1 MPGKYQL
8 RNTYLVALS
17 IFGLHTTFNHCK
29 NLKYNICSLCCYE
42 SLNCC
47 LSDLY
52 VKICKISWITF
63 INLFYQNFYHR
74 MMSFIWMW
82 VVDVCLL
89 YIFYMYFIYI
99 HLRKFV
105 FCNFIYELLL
115 LRSIENY
122 NMKYTFYI
130 ILYNKKLVC
139 KSTNPGLCYVIDCIK
154 CNIIIIQSLCTL
166 RINRTLRP
174 LSKV

>member
-1 MPGKYQL
+1 MDCTQHLIIVKILSTIFVRYVAMKVWIVAYQ
-8 RNTYLVALS
+8 TYDV
-17 IFGLHTTFNHCK
+17 
-29 NLKYNICSLCCYE
+29 
-42 SLNCC
+42 
-47 LSDLY
+47 Y

-130 ILYNKKLVC
+130 ILYNKKLVR
-139 KSTNPGLCYVIDCIK
+139 KSTNPRLCYVIDCIK
-154 CNIIIIQSLCTL
+154 CNIIIIQSLCTH

>member
-8 RNTYLVALS
+8 RNTCTYLVALS

-29 NLKYNICSLCCYE
+29 N
-42 SLNCC
+42 C

-130 ILYNKKLVC
+130 ILYNKKLVR
-139 KSTNPGLCYVIDCIK
+139 KSTNPGLHYYSI
-154 CNIIIIQSLCTL
+154 SLYSPNKPDPKT
-166 RINRTLRP
+166 T
-174 LSKV
+174 K

>member
-63 INLFYQNFYHR
+63 INLFYQNFNHR

-105 FCNFIYELLL
+105 FCNFIYELHWKLQYEIYFL
-115 LRSIENY
+115 YYFVQQKISSQKHKSWIMLCNWLYKMQHNYYSIS
-122 NMKYTFYI
+122 
-130 ILYNKKLVC
+130 LYSPNKPDPKTT
-139 KSTNPGLCYVIDCIK
+139 K
-154 CNIIIIQSLCTL
+154 
-166 RINRTLRP
+166 
-174 LSKV
+174 

>member
-1 MPGKYQL
+1 MDCTQHLIIVKILSTIFVRYVAMKVWIVAYQ
-8 RNTYLVALS
+8 TYNV
-17 IFGLHTTFNHCK
+17 
-29 NLKYNICSLCCYE
+29 
-42 SLNCC
+42 
-47 LSDLY
+47 D

-122 NMKYTFYI
+122 NMKCTFYI
-130 ILYNKKLVC
+130 ILYNKKLVR

>member
-1 MPGKYQL
+1 MDCTQHLIIVKILSTIFVRYVAMKVWIVAYQ
-8 RNTYLVALS
+8 TYNV
-17 IFGLHTTFNHCK
+17 
-29 NLKYNICSLCCYE
+29 
-42 SLNCC
+42 
-47 LSDLY
+47 D

-115 LRSIENY
+115 LRSIKNY

-130 ILYNKKLVC
+130 ILYNKKLVR

>member
-1 MPGKYQL
+1 MDCTQHLIIVKILSTIFVRYVAMKVWIVAYQ
-8 RNTYLVALS
+8 TYNV
-17 IFGLHTTFNHCK
+17 
-29 NLKYNICSLCCYE
+29 
-42 SLNCC
+42 
-47 LSDLY
+47 D

-130 ILYNKKLVC
+130 ILYNKKLVR

-166 RINRTLRP
+166 RINRTLRT

>member
-1 MPGKYQL
+1 MDCTQHLIIVKILSTIFVRYVAMKVWIVAYQ
-8 RNTYLVALS
+8 TYNV
-17 IFGLHTTFNHCK
+17 
-29 NLKYNICSLCCYE
+29 
-42 SLNCC
+42 
-47 LSDLY
+47 Y

-130 ILYNKKLVC
+130 ILYNKKLVP

>member
-1 MPGKYQL
+1 MDCTQHLIIVKILSTIFVRYVAMKVWIVAYQ
-8 RNTYLVALS
+8 TYNV
-17 IFGLHTTFNHCK
+17 
-29 NLKYNICSLCCYE
+29 
-42 SLNCC
+42 
-47 LSDLY
+47 D

-130 ILYNKKLVC
+130 ILYNKKLVR

>member
-1 MPGKYQL
+1 MDCTQHLIIVKILSTIFVRYVAMKVWIVAYQ
-8 RNTYLVALS
+8 TYNV
-17 IFGLHTTFNHCK
+17 
-29 NLKYNICSLCCYE
+29 
-42 SLNCC
+42 
-47 LSDLY
+47 D

-115 LRSIENY
+115 LRSIKNY

-130 ILYNKKLVC
+130 ILYNKKLVR

-174 LSKV
+174 LSKI